1 MKFIWN
7 IFIHLHIKKQT
18 HSCPN
23 PEIQYCGIHA
33 IHSTDLLQL
42 LITKSSRL
50 SPSSSWSLKW
60 KMKHPLC
67 YWVGVIHWSQHK
79 SETWSMDYIQALK
92 HWELSNLQSVLLLI
106 QLSYGH
112 INSPGLLG
120 FSITPSIIDWPPLL
134 THSKLLIPQSFSP
147 LYPSCLFFH
156 PSGHMWQLPGLSAPW
171 TAVGG
176 IGRAGKQQPSCFVED
191 SGATAADGSQKKQV
205 TKVPNL
211 KELNTQGLANQ
222 LGWTN
227 FLLQGTMQSE
237 NTSVCP
243 FCTITASAE
252 TTKWFGFFFFPFKIL
267 F

>member
-156 PSGHMWQLPGLSAPW
+156 PSGHMWQLPWLCSL
-171 TAVGG
+171 
-176 IGRAGKQQPSCFVED
+176 D
-191 SGATAADGSQKKQV
+191 SSRGNRQSREATA
-205 TKVPNL
+205 
-211 KELNTQGLANQ
+211 
-222 LGWTN
+222 
-227 FLLQGTMQSE
+227 FLLCGRFWCNCCWWQSE
-237 NTSVCP
+237 E
-243 FCTITASAE
+243 ASH
-252 TTKWFGFFFFPFKIL
+252 KSPKFKGIEYTGSRKSTRL
-267 F
+267 D